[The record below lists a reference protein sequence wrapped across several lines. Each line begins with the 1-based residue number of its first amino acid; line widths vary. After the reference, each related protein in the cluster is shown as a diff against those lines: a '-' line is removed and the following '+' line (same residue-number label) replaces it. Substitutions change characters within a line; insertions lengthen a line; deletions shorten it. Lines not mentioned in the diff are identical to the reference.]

1 MLAFDVLD
9 ELDLVPPIMSPLR
22 VGAVGTSL
30 LAGSACIQETILE
43 EMCGGTGEM

>member
-1 MLAFDVLD
+1 MLAFDVLG
-9 ELDLVPPIMSPLR
+9 ELDVVSPITSPLR
-22 VGAVGTSL
+22 VGADGTSL